1 MAIVPLFTYIGGS
14 LGDGPRRSHRR
25 QLVSLDS
32 GVLETMMVGPET
44 GVLSISVGIVS
55 ISKGETR

>member
-1 MAIVPLFTYIGGS
+1 MVIVPLFTYIGGS

-32 GVLETMMVGPET
+32 GVLETMVGPET